1 MKRSLF
7 LIAVTFIFLT
17 SCVDDNGSGGNVA
30 PASGT
35 VVYLADQDIVG
46 VFELFLATS
55 GTKLNPPLPA
65 GRTVQSFALTP
76 DASAV
81 VCIAD
86 QDQNDV
92 FELYRVNLPSPGS
105 STKLNGQLALCG
117 LVVCG
122 DVTAFAITPD
132 NSAVVY
138 IADQTADDVFEL
150 FRTVLTSLAN
160 SKLNPNFSAGQ
171 NVDAFAVLPNST
183 GVIYRANQ
191 NTPGA
196 KELYRV
202 LFATAQTADRLITS
216 PPFITG
222 QNVGK
227 FT

>member
-1 MKRSLF
+1 MKPSLF
-7 LIAVTFIFLT
+7 LAAVTVLFLT

-30 PASGT
+30 PTSGA

-81 VCIAD
+81 VYIAD

-92 FELYRVNLPSPGS
+92 FELYRVSLASPGS

-117 LVVCG
+117 LAVCG
-122 DVTAFAITPD
+122 DVTGFAVTPD

-150 FRTVLTSLAN
+150 FRTVLTDYGEFKTQPQLC
-160 SKLNPNFSAGQ
+160 G
-171 NVDAFAVLPNST
+171 
-183 GVIYRANQ
+183 RA
-191 NTPGA
+191 
-196 KELYRV
+196 KCRC
-202 LFATAQTADRLITS
+202 FCS
-216 PPFITG
+216 PPEQHRG
-222 QNVGK
+222 DLSCQSKYSLV
-227 FT
+227 

>member
-1 MKRSLF
+1 MKPAL
-7 LIAVTFIFLT
+7 LLVAVTVLFLT

-30 PASGT
+30 STSGA

-81 VCIAD
+81 VYIAD

-92 FELYRVNLPSPGS
+92 FELYRVNLASPGS

-132 NSAVVY
+132 NIKSPAQRP
-138 IADQTADDVFEL
+138 D
-150 FRTVLTSLAN
+150 LTLEIFHGS
-160 SKLNPNFSAGQ
+160 
-171 NVDAFAVLPNST
+171 
-183 GVIYRANQ
+183 
-191 NTPGA
+191 
-196 KELYRV
+196 
-202 LFATAQTADRLITS
+202 ITCR
-216 PPFITG
+216 F
-222 QNVGK
+222 
-227 FT
+227 